1 MKSFIGLVIL
11 VMLFLVNCEAGYD
24 KQNPLATQRKAQS
37 SEPVTTEP
45 EPFCPPKEIR
55 DERFCP
61 EEQSGVNAHRDC
73 TPLMRAAERGDLD
86 SVRALLRNG
95 ADVNEAKGTG
105 HTALMLAAGRD
116 HLEIV
121 QTLLRAGANPNAI
134 IFGRY
139 GIPGWAW
146 MFAMNRCN
154 KHWRE
159 MTDAMLAAGVDL
171 NPKTKQPSPLGHAID
186 EDDVVIVEALL
197 KKGANPNLT
206 DSETG
211 ETLLMSAAK
220 YSTPE
225 VVQALIKG
233 GADVNARNKSGQTA
247 LTLAD
252 SKDNL
257 WRNEIVALLKRHGAK
272 E

>member
-1 MKSFIGLVIL
+1 
-11 VMLFLVNCEAGYD
+11 MLFLVNSSAGYGQ
-24 KQNPLATQRKAQS
+24 QNSLVSQRKTQRS
-37 SEPVTTEP
+37 DSVTREP
-45 EPFCPPKEIR
+45 EPSCPPKEIR

-61 EEQSGVNAHRDC
+61 EKQSRVNAHPDC
-73 TPLMRAAERGDLD
+73 TALMQEAEGGNIDQ
-86 SVRALLRNG
+86 VRSLLQSG
-95 ADVNEAKGTG
+95 ADVNEARGSV
-105 HTALMLAAGRD
+105 TALMLAAGRD

-134 IFGRY
+134 VFGRY

-159 MTDAMLAAGVDL
+159 MTEAMLAAGVEL
-171 NPKTKQPSPLGHAID
+171 NPKTIYPSPLGHAIH
-186 EDDVVIVEALL
+186 EDDVVIIQTLL
-197 KKGANPNLT
+197 KKGANPNLR

-211 ETLLMSAAK
+211 ETLLMTAAK

-233 GADVNARNKSGQTA
+233 GADMNARNKSGQTA

-252 SKDNL
+252 TKDNL
-257 WRNEIVALLKRHGAK
+257 WRKEIVALLKRRGAK
-272 E
+272 L

>member
-1 MKSFIGLVIL
+1 LRIVIF
-11 VMLFLVNCEAGYD
+11 VMLFLVNWPAGYSQETSLTIQ
-24 KQNPLATQRKAQS
+24 KKTQRS
-37 SEPVTTEP
+37 DSVTTEP

-61 EEQSGVNAHRDC
+61 DKQSGVNAHRDC
-73 TPLMRAAERGDLD
+73 TALMQAAEGGNIDQ
-86 SVRALLRNG
+86 VRALLQSG
-95 ADVNEAKGTG
+95 ADVNEARGSV
-105 HTALMLAAGRD
+105 TALMLAASRD

-121 QTLLRAGANPNAI
+121 QTLLRARANPNAI
-134 IFGRY
+134 VFGRY

-159 MTDAMLAAGVDL
+159 MTDAMLAAGVEL
-171 NPKTKQPSPLGHAID
+171 NPKTIYPSPLGHAIH
-186 EDDVVIVEALL
+186 EDDVVIIESLL
-197 KKGANPNLT
+197 KKGANPNLL

-211 ETLLMSAAK
+211 ETLLMSAAT

-225 VVQALIKG
+225 VVRALIEG

-257 WRNEIVALLKRHGAK
+257 WRREIVALLKSRGAK